1 MTTIFRYKYCNTCL
15 CYPVF
20 NFHVAIKLLN
30 ICLNTGNL
38 FSSRRTDSNR
48 SSAICCCFKR
58 DVFLQGGGYEKE
70 CTKDGS

>member
-1 MTTIFRYKYCNTCL
+1 MTINFRYERCDHNI

-20 NFHVAIKLLN
+20 NFYLTIIDLN
-30 ICLNTGNL
+30 ICLRSVNI
-38 FSSRRTDSNR
+38 FSSHITDSNR
-48 SSAICCCFKR
+48 SSTTCCRFKR